1 MTQQTAQQALRARC
15 DTVTSTPGARDG
27 RLAVAELATHG
38 LWVGLHAGVVPR
50 DEDTVQAVLA
60 HVLRL
65 ADLRTAPTPLAPAVT
80 GATDP
85 VVDLDRPILCASL
98 ELLEEPGATG
108 ISLEDV
114 SRRAHVSHASLCSTF
129 ADVQQLLADQIAFVA
144 DDAAV
149 DALPPDVP
157 LAAAR
162 LADQV
167 SAFHSEPRA
176 TATFRLLTLTGLTRE
191 TARAALDAGLH
202 GMIDAA
208 GSPAQVAPL
217 RVAMLALDALELSGE
232 TSLAQDAHAAVVEL
246 VALSEMPETPGPRG

>member
-1 MTQQTAQQALRARC
+1 MTQPTAQQALRARC
-15 DTVTSTPGARDG
+15 DTVTPTSRAGDG

-65 ADLRTAPTPLAPAVT
+65 ADLRAAVTPLAPAVT

-98 ELLEEPGATG
+98 ELMEEPGATS

-114 SRRAHVSHASLCSTF
+114 SRRAHVSYASLCSTF
-129 ADVQQLLADQIAFVA
+129 ADVQQLVADQIAFVA

-157 LAAAR
+157 PAAAR

-191 TARAALDAGLH
+191 AARSAVDTGLH
-202 GMIDAA
+202 GVIGAA
-208 GSPAQVAPL
+208 GSPVQIAPL
-217 RVAMLALDALELSGE
+217 RVAMLALDALALSGE
-232 TSLAQDAHAAVVEL
+232 TSLPQDAHAVVVEL
-246 VALSEMPETPGPRG
+246 IALAEALETPGPRG